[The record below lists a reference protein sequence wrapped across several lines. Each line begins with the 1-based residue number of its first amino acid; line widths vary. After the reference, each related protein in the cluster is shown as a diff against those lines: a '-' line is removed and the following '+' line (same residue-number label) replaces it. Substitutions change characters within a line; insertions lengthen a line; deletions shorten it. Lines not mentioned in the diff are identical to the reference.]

1 MLFLR
6 KDELLPVFCWC
17 RCIEQE
23 LFSLR
28 EALSEVIA
36 TSPVLEDFAQV
47 WRRIGLNASQSQV
60 RRETMG
66 VHLCNLLKEILQEE
80 EELEKSMISSLQ
92 ANEAE
97 LADLCNKL
105 GLPEEKV
112 LRACLL

>member
-1 MLFLR
+1 MIFDL
-6 KDELLPVFCWC
+6 V

-28 EALSEVIA
+28 ESLSEVIA
-36 TSPVLEDFAQV
+36 KSPVLENFAEV
-47 WRRIGLNASQSQV
+47 WTRIGLNASQSQV

-66 VHLCNLLKEILQEE
+66 VHICNLLKEILQEE

-92 ANEAE
+92 TNERE
-97 LADLCNKL
+97 LADLCKKL

-112 LRACLL
+112 CCMLGCYSC